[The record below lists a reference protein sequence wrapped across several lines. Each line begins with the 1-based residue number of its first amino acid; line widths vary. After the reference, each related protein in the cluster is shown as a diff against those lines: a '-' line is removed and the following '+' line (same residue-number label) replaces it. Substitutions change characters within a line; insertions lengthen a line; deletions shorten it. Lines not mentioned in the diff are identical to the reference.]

1 MMDDVKK
8 LIGWADHMTGGV
20 LSAEDLEKALRT
32 TLFYKE
38 PKELAAIAKK
48 YRKRNRKARLS
59 LIETYIFEQ
68 TTFVLVR

>member
-1 MMDDVKK
+1 MKDDVKK

-20 LSAEDLEKALRT
+20 LTAEELEHSLRA
-32 TLFYKE
+32 TLFHKE
-38 PKELAAIAKK
+38 PKELEAVAKS
-48 YRKRNRKARLS
+48 YRKRNRASRLR